1 MYRVEYDTNVKP
13 IDIFEC
19 DTLGACRMFWIQPI
33 DGFLEACGITRKEF
47 ADIIVA
53 AVQSMGSRRGQIVYH
68 HVDEEAAS

>member
-1 MYRVEYDTNVKP
+1 
-13 IDIFEC
+13 
-19 DTLGACRMFWIQPI
+19 MFWIQPI
-33 DGFLEACGITRKEF
+33 DGFLEAYGITRKEF